1 MANIDILAPFI
12 LSWEGKYANVPGDS
26 GGPTNRGVTIHT
38 WRRYG
43 YDKNEDDVINE
54 KDVMLI
60 TEYDAVY
67 VIMKPVFWDAWK
79 ADEIRDQSVANLLVD
94 WLWNSGSYGI
104 RIPQSVLGV
113 KIDGVVGPKTIAA
126 VNGFPDQRELFR
138 RLWIAREGYYN
149 RIGVKQKKKFLKGW
163 LNRLNGIQ
171 YGYLKC
177 NGGKRI
183 DF

>member
-126 VNGFPDQRELFR
+126 VNGFPRPEGAVQTAVGSTGGVLQTHRGWPAEEVSQGVAQQAKRHPVRLLEMQRRKE
-138 RLWIAREGYYN
+138 
-149 RIGVKQKKKFLKGW
+149 
-163 LNRLNGIQ
+163 
-171 YGYLKC
+171 
-177 NGGKRI
+177 
-183 DF
+183 D